1 MKKFTINCNFG
12 GGVGQFA
19 IYIGVPEKDHH
30 PLHFQS
36 EWLSK
41 EKGGAIPKEI
51 MESLAKLKEIA
62 DRNNVS
68 YETLCEYA
76 LQAASAPKTPI
87 QSSSK
92 TDETASAPVSPKE

>member
-1 MKKFTINCNFG
+1 MKKFTINCLFG
-12 GGVGQFA
+12 GAVGQFA
-19 IYIGVPEKDHH
+19 IYIGKSEGEHH

-41 EKGGAIPKEI
+41 EKGGSIPKEI

-62 DRNNVS
+62 EKNNVS

-76 LQAASAPKTPI
+76 LQAASSTEKVTTKSE
-87 QSSSK
+87 SSPAIEK
-92 TDETASAPVSPKE
+92 H